1 MKIHALLLSASLAQ
15 AAMFFSCASAP
26 RLTNDEKT
34 CQVYTKANAETCDP
48 DGDLANGDY
57 DAAE

>member
-1 MKIHALLLSASLAQ
+1 MKIHALLLAASLAQ

-26 RLTNDEKT
+26 RLTNDEET
-34 CQVYTKANAETCDP
+34 CQVYTQNNASICDP
-48 DGDLANGDY
+48 DGDLANGDF